1 MNRLL
6 RCLLLLFIGNV
17 SALAAEL
24 PGTWSNGES
33 EFKTISIMLRSDG
46 QAIFSTAVLP
56 TYARWKKTDTGF
68 ELTIA
73 GDGKSLTLPF
83 TYDPAT
89 ATLSSALRDTQITL
103 RKVSDQEPPD
113 LLARAKAKQEED
125 TARWKK
131 QFRVEERTLADVAAL
146 RALIT
151 AWLAIPASQ
160 PHAETIF
167 LHLPDNLPNF
177 TLRRFGSE
185 KMFIDISVEHRQTA
199 TPSGYPLEGKPA
211 RADTRSDLPL
221 LFSLPDSMRERIK
234 LLGQRPGVVM
244 ETNTS
249 LQVSA
254 FETESLYRYT
264 QLVLTAAD
272 PGTPAVIDEIM
283 SILWPTQPANITVSL
298 HTRIP
303 RESE

>member
-1 MNRLL
+1 MKLPL
-6 RCLLLLFIGNV
+6 RSLLLLLISTV

-33 EFKTISIMLRSDG
+33 EFKTISLMLRSDG
-46 QAIFSTAVLP
+46 QAIFSNAVLP

-73 GDGKSLTLPF
+73 GEGKSLSLPF

-89 ATLSSALRDTQITL
+89 ETLSSTLRDMQIML
-103 RKVSDQEPPD
+103 RKVSEQEPPD
-113 LLARAKAKQEED
+113 MLARAKAKQEED
-125 TARWKK
+125 RARWNK
-131 QFRVEERTLADVAAL
+131 QFRMEDRTLADVTAL
-146 RALIT
+146 RALVT

-167 LHLPDNLPNF
+167 IRPAGKLPTF
-177 TLRRFGSE
+177 TLRRFGPE
-185 KMFIDISVEHRQTA
+185 KLFIDIPLESRSTA

-211 RADTRSDLPL
+211 PAGTVIDLPL
-221 LFSLPDSMRERIK
+221 RFELPAAMQTRIQSLNK
-234 LLGQRPGVVM
+234 PGIAVD
-244 ETNTS
+244 THAS

-254 FETESLYRYT
+254 FETEAYYRYT

-272 PGTPAVIDEIM
+272 PGTPAVIDEII